1 MSLLSSCS
9 SPWPLGTSL
18 SSGSL
23 AFVCLCKHILI
34 LHQRVS
40 VCVLEIAKY
49 CFPLCVC
56 LAFMRLLVFVLFCS
70 VLATVHVVNV
80 LESNMVYSLQVFF
93 CVVVLFTSC
102 KREER
107 EGGGGAQR
115 LPGEEEVVSNEVTP
129 WQPNDS
135 SHSVPPPPH
144 LSTWP
149 PLSVPTH
156 SNPPPPDRESCPWC

>member
-1 MSLLSSCS
+1 
-9 SPWPLGTSL
+9 
-18 SSGSL
+18 
-23 AFVCLCKHILI
+23 
-34 LHQRVS
+34 
-40 VCVLEIAKY
+40 
-49 CFPLCVC
+49 
-56 LAFMRLLVFVLFCS
+56 MRLLVFVLFCS

-80 LESNMVYSLQVFF
+80 LESNIVYSLQVFF

-135 SHSVPPPPH
+135 SHSVPPPASPIF
-144 LSTWP
+144 
-149 PLSVPTH
+149 PLGPL
-156 SNPPPPDRESCPWC
+156 